1 MPGPIA
7 RRSLQDEATDW
18 LRQEI
23 LHGRLAPSATLTET
37 ALSQRMGV
45 GRGTVRSALF
55 ALEAAELVGRL
66 PYSRWHVV
74 PLDAAV
80 IAEVYTLRGALEEL
94 AARLFAARPDRSL
107 LHPAFARLAEA
118 ETGDAEARLAAD
130 LGYHRAVVEASGHGH
145 LIRSHRALSDKVEW
159 LYRWSEL
166 HWPQR
171 TRLVDDH
178 RALHAALAGGT
189 PEAAVAATRAHIATS
204 LRQDLDG
211 FAALAGL
218 SKEA

>member
-23 LHGRLAPSATLTET
+23 LQGRLAPSATLTEV

-74 PLDAAV
+74 PLDAGV

-94 AARLFAARPDRSL
+94 AARLFAALPDRRL
-107 LHPAFARLAEA
+107 LQPAFDALAAAEA
-118 ETGDAEARLAAD
+118 GDMEARVAAD
-130 LGYHRAVVEASGHGH
+130 LGYHRAVVEATGHGH
-145 LIRSHRALSDKVEW
+145 LIRGHRALSDKMEW

-171 TRLVDDH
+171 TRLVEDH
-178 RALHAALAGGT
+178 RTLHAALTAGT
-189 PEAAVAATRAHIATS
+189 PEAAEAATRAHIATS
-204 LRQDLDG
+204 LRRDLDG
-211 FAALAGL
+211 FAALAAQ

>member
-23 LHGRLAPSATLTET
+23 LQGRLPPAATLTET
-37 ALSQRMGV
+37 ALSQRMEV

-94 AARLFAARPDRSL
+94 AARLFAARPDRARL
-107 LHPAFARLAEA
+107 QPAFDRLAA
-118 ETGDAEARLAAD
+118 AGQGDLEARLAAD
-130 LGYHRAVVEASGHGH
+130 LGYHRAVVEATGHGH
-145 LIRSHRALSDKVEW
+145 LIRGHRALSDKMEW
-159 LYRWSEL
+159 LYRWSER

-171 TRLVDDH
+171 TRLVEDH
-178 RALHAALAGGT
+178 AVLHAALTAGT
-189 PEAAVAATRAHIATS
+189 PEAAEAATRAHIATS
-204 LRQDLDG
+204 LRQDLEG
-211 FAALAGL
+211 FALLAGG